1 MQVTVI
7 NKQDQGTVYNN
18 VKSFQINEK
27 SLCIVKKEGQTIQ
40 TMVSLSHEQF
50 EGVKSVAI
58 IM

>member
-7 NKQDQGTVYNN
+7 NKNDQGTVYND

-27 SLCIVKKEGQTIQ
+27 SLCIVTQEGQTMQ
-40 TMVSLSHEQF
+40 AMVSLSHEQF
-50 EGVKSVAI
+50 ANVKSVAI